1 MYKHFDAQIDAI
13 LSKMSLDDK
22 IGQLNQICYST
33 KPDRVEGIKD
43 MIRRGRVGSLIL
55 AESSTA
61 GNDTNSVIDRAMLDE
76 YQRIAIQESPT
87 GIPLI
92 FGRDVIYGHHTVYP
106 IPLAQSCAFN
116 PDLIEKCYSEIAL
129 EATSEGIHWTFT
141 PMLDL
146 CRDPRWG
153 RIIESAGEDPYV
165 ASRIASAVVKGVQ
178 GDLGD
183 GKMVACAKHF
193 IGYGA
198 AEGGRDYHHTE
209 ISDYSLYNYYLPAFR
224 SAIENGA
231 GTVMSSFNDING
243 ENVGS
248 SEFYM
253 QDVLRDHL
261 GFEGFVVSDWGGVNL
276 LRGQGT
282 AANAAD
288 CAEKCINAGTDM
300 DMVESSYILSLRDLV
315 ESGRVSEETID
326 RAVRR
331 ILRIKLAKGLF
342 EKPYSSPQ
350 PFDRAEHIKSARHL
364 ASESMVLLKNE
375 NGALPLSKAEKII
388 LVGPMADERRSLL
401 GSWTLDG
408 LISETP
414 TLREAFCRAIG
425 SENVLNSLDG
435 DADTIVLALGES
447 NQMNGEAHSLA
458 DISVSSEQKT
468 LIRAAKE
475 TGKRVIG
482 VMCFG
487 RPVGLEAVAGDLDAI
502 LYAWQSGSQT
512 SPAVCDLIFGD
523 ASPSGRLSVSFPK
536 HSGHIPIY
544 YNGLRPGKRV
554 NAYYSDVWEG
564 ALTACYIDGLAEP
577 MYPFGFGL
585 TYSEFSYGEITAD
598 KTELPLSDLEAGET
612 FKVHVTLKNV
622 GDCRAKETVQLYVSD
637 RLASVMRPARE
648 LKGYKKCD
656 LCANESTTVTFEI
669 GRREL
674 GFYLKNGKFT
684 LERGEF
690 ELFVGE
696 NCLTNRKI
704 IISVI

>member
-13 LSKMSLDDK
+13 LSKMTLDDK
-22 IGQLNQICYST
+22 IGQLNQICYSAH
-33 KPDRVEGIKD
+33 PERVEGIKD
-43 MIRRGRVGSLIL
+43 MIRQGRVGSLIL

-76 YQRIAIQESPT
+76 YQRIALTESPT

-106 IPLAQSCAFN
+106 IPLAQSCSFN
-116 PDLIEKCYSEIAL
+116 PDLIEKCCSEIAL
-129 EATSEGIHWTFT
+129 EATAEGIHWTFS

-165 ASRIASAVVKGVQ
+165 ASRIASATVKGFQ

-183 GKMVACAKHF
+183 GKLVACAKHF

-224 SAIENGA
+224 SAIDAGV

-261 GFEGFVVSDWGGVNL
+261 GFEGFVVSDWGGVKL

-282 AANAAD
+282 AQNDAD
-288 CAEKCINAGTDM
+288 CAEQCIKAGTDM
-300 DMVESSYILSLRDLV
+300 DMVESAYINSLRDLV
-315 ESGRVSEETID
+315 ESGRVSEATID

-331 ILRIKLAKGLF
+331 ILRIKMAKGLF
-342 EKPYSSPQ
+342 AHPDSTSLPY
-350 PFDRAEHIKSARHL
+350 DRADHVRSARRL
-364 ASESMVLLKNE
+364 AGESMVLLKNE
-375 NGALPLSKAEKII
+375 RNALPLTKGKTII
-388 LVGPMADERRSLL
+388 LVGPMTDERRSLL

-408 LISETP
+408 LIAETP
-414 TLREAFCRAIG
+414 TLREAFCSTLG
-425 SENVLNSLDG
+425 TENVLDSLDA
-435 DADTIVLALGES
+435 DADVIVLALGES
-447 NQMNGEAHSLA
+447 NQMNGEARCLA
-458 DISVSSEQKT
+458 DISLPEEQKA
-468 LIRAAKE
+468 LVRAAKA
-475 TGKRVIG
+475 TGKRVVG

-487 RPVGLEAVAGDLDAI
+487 RPMALEDIADEFDAI
-502 LYAWQSGSQT
+502 LYAWHAGSET
-512 SPAVCDLIFGD
+512 ANAVCDILFGD
-523 ASPSGRLSVSFPK
+523 VSPSGRLSVSFPK
-536 HSGHIPIY
+536 KTGHIPTY
-544 YNGLRPGKRV
+544 YNALRPGKRV
-554 NAYYSDVWEG
+554 TAYYNDIWEG
-564 ALTACYIDGLAEP
+564 ARTACYIDGVAEP

-585 TYSEFSYGEITAD
+585 TYSDFSYGEISVD
-598 KTELPLSDLEAGET
+598 KAELSLEALEAGET
-612 FKVHVTLKNV
+612 FKVSIPVTNA
-622 GDCRAKETVQLYVSD
+622 GTRTAKETVQLYVAD
-637 RLASVMRPARE
+637 RIASMMRPRLE
-648 LKGYKKCD
+648 LKGYDKREIGAGE
-656 LCANESTTVTFEI
+656 CAMVTFEV
-669 GRREL
+669 GRGEL
-674 GFYLKNGKFT
+674 GFYLKSGKFT

-690 ELFVGE
+690 EFLVGE

-704 IISVI
+704 IVSVV

>member
-1 MYKHFDAQIDAI
+1 MYKQFDALIDPI
-13 LSKMSLDDK
+13 LAKMSLDDK
-22 IGQLNQICYST
+22 IGQLNQICYSA
-33 KPDRVEGIKD
+33 KPERIEGIKE
-43 MIRRGRVGSLIL
+43 MIRQGRVGSLIL

-76 YQRIAIQESPT
+76 YQRIAMTESPCK
-87 GIPLI
+87 IPLI
-92 FGRDVIYGHHTVYP
+92 FGRDVIYGHQTVYP

-116 PDLIEKCYSEIAL
+116 PELIEKCYEEIAL
-129 EATSEGIHWTFT
+129 EATADGINWTFT

-183 GKMVACAKHF
+183 GKLVACAKHF

-224 SAIENGA
+224 SAVQNGV

-253 QDVLRDHL
+253 KDVLRDQL
-261 GFEGFVVSDWGGVNL
+261 GFEGFVVSDWGGVRL

-282 AANAAD
+282 AANDAD
-288 CAEKCINAGTDM
+288 CAEQCIKAGTDM
-300 DMVESSYILSLRDLV
+300 DMVESAYINNLHDLV
-315 ESGRVSEETID
+315 KAGRVKEETID

-331 ILRIKLAKGLF
+331 ILRVKIARGLF
-342 EKPYSSPQ
+342 EHPYSAPR
-350 PFDRAEHIKSARHL
+350 PFDRATHVKSARSL
-364 ASESMVLLKNE
+364 ARESMVLLKND
-375 NGALPLSKAEKII
+375 NHTLPLSKDRKII
-388 LVGPMADERRSLL
+388 LVGSFTDERRSLL

-408 LISETP
+408 LIAATP
-414 TLREAFCRAIG
+414 TLREAFCEALG
-425 SENVLNSLDG
+425 EGNVLNTLEG
-435 DADTIVLALGES
+435 DADTVVLALGES
-447 NQMNGEAHSLA
+447 NQMNGEARCLSDLSLPA
-458 DISVSSEQKT
+458 EQKA
-468 LIRAAKE
+468 LIREAKE
-475 TGKRVIG
+475 RGKRIVG

-487 RPVGLEAVAGDLDAI
+487 RPMALEDVANDFDAI
-502 LYAWQSGSQT
+502 LYTWHAGSET
-512 SPAVCDLIFGD
+512 ARAVSDLIFGEV
-523 ASPSGRLSVSFPK
+523 SPSGRLSVTFPK
-536 HSGHIPIY
+536 KTGHIPIY
-544 YNGLRPGKRV
+544 YNALRPGKRV

-564 ALTACYIDGLAEP
+564 ALTACYIDSLAEP

-598 KTELPLSDLEAGET
+598 KTELTLDALEAGET
-612 FKVHVTLKNV
+612 FQVSIQVKNV
-622 GDCRAKETVQLYVSD
+622 GNFTAKETVQLYVCD
-637 RLASVMRPARE
+637 KIASVMRPRRE
-648 LKGYKKCD
+648 LKGYEKREIG
-656 LCANESTTVTFEI
+656 AGETAEITFEV
-669 GRREL
+669 GREAL

-690 ELFVGE
+690 DLFVGE

-704 IISVI
+704 TVSVI